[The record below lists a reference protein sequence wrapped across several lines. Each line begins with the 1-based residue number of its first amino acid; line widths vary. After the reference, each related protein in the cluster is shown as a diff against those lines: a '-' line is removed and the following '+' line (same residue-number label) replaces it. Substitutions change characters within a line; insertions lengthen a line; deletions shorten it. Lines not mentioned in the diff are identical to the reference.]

1 MVAIRDMLTRTLI
14 FPSEHALLGA
24 HHAGDM
30 FLRASEGED
39 AAECYKLGE
48 DWLNAAKAFDVA
60 GHREPALDMCICGSH
75 LTVGWTIRPAISE
88 QKHQTLWYI
97 KETCR

>member
-1 MVAIRDMLTRTLI
+1 
-14 FPSEHALLGA
+14 
-24 HHAGDM
+24 M

-75 LTVGWTIRPAISE
+75 LTVGCTIRQTISE
-88 QKHQTLWYI
+88 QEHQTLWYI
-97 KETCR
+97 TPPKSHASAQTYVALTSIIREI